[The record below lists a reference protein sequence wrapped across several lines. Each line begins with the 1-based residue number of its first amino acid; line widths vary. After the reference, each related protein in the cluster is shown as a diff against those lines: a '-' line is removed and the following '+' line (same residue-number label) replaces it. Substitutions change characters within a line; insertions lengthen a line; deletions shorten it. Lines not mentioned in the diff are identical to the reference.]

1 MTAIVG
7 TDRLGRAPT
16 DQEKA
21 RFSALLRAHDFVGA
35 SIVSLRFALK
45 LTRSKQAS
53 RDLQGR
59 TNLRLVRLGWDPG
72 AVTLVRCLCRYTWS
86 EWSHEKSE
94 SATARKAEELFLR
107 EQGYADAAVVP
118 SVEAQAAQLETERQE
133 KERAVAQLEKLRA
146 LFVEAGDEVNLL
158 WLDYSLHEVTDLS
171 EMARRSGRDVND
183 FYRAAD
189 RRKRHTRRLLAETS
203 GAKYEEDR

>member
-1 MTAIVG
+1 MVG
-7 TDRLGRAPT
+7 TDRLDRPLT

-21 RFSALLRAHDFVGA
+21 YFSALLRAHDFVGA
-35 SIVSLRFALK
+35 SMVSLRFALK

-59 TNLRLVRLGWDPG
+59 TNLRIVRLGWDPV

-86 EWSHEKSE
+86 EWSHERGE
-94 SATARKAEELFLR
+94 SATGRKAEELFLR
-107 EQGYADAAVVP
+107 EQDYADAAVVP